1 MLPGTGMN
9 ASTIARRQL
18 LLPYPEFGSVTTT
31 NNDGKTWYSAL
42 QAGLQ
47 KRMSKG
53 YTIGLAYTYSHWM
66 QATEY
71 LNAADPTPT
80 KMISDLDSP
89 HRLSL
94 SGIYQ
99 LPFGRGKKLLSNAS
113 GVTEAFAGGWQIQGV
128 YTYQTGFPIGFG
140 DLFYNGAPVG
150 ISNPTTSK
158 WFDTNAFTSI
168 LTDPVSNNSAPV
180 DHLRTL
186 PLRFEDVR
194 INPFNNFDVSLI
206 KDTRLKG
213 NMRLQ
218 LRLEYINVV
227 NYAKF
232 NISNVSVT
240 ATSTAFGTVSA
251 SNQDNY
257 ARRAQIGVKLL
268 F

>member
-1 MLPGTGMN
+1 
-9 ASTIARRQL
+9 
-18 LLPYPEFGSVTTT
+18 V
-31 NNDGKTWYSAL
+31 
-42 QAGLQ
+42 Q
-47 KRMSKG
+47 KRMSRG

-89 HRLSL
+89 HRLSM

-99 LPFGRGKKLLSNAS
+99 LPFGRGKKWASNAS
-113 GVTEAFAGGWQIQGV
+113 GVTEALVGGWQIQGV
-128 YTYQTGFPIGFG
+128 YTYQTGFPVAFG
-140 DLFYNGAPVG
+140 DLFYNGAAVG

-158 WFDTNAFTSI
+158 WFDTSAFTSV
-168 LTDPVSNNSAPV
+168 LTNTSTNSTPV
-180 DHLRTL
+180 DHLRTI

-194 INPFNNFDVSLI
+194 INPFNNFDLSLI

-218 LRLEYINVV
+218 LRLEYINVL

-232 NISNVSVT
+232 NISNVNVT
-240 ATSTAFGTVSA
+240 ATATAFGTVTA

-257 ARRAQIGVKLL
+257 ARRAQVGVKLL